1 LVKPSVDLL
10 FATLSSRPASRAASS
25 GPAWNRAAAGDW
37 GEVERVGDAA
47 GWDSLTAEAASA
59 GLRTVLRTAPLPPY
73 LFTTSFT
80 EAANESQLGGQ
91 DVRRR
96 ASAALQ
102 HGVAEGESLTLQ
114 PAVAL
119 RGAKP
124 QTRDWHAIRLRKAIW
139 LEAANGRPV
148 APAELDRRR
157 AIQQRFEAGVVGGC
171 GRGGRGW
178 RLARAPR
185 PAGAAAEPSTH
196 THTLTLPPSPPR
208 RLRPASSCPRT
219 APTASCCACWWTA
232 AWSWSPSP
240 TSPRC
245 RSALLLWVL
254 TPLGARSVGLSSCC
268 GCSRPWVLA
277 PWVCLPAVGAHAP
290 GCSLRGS
297 VFLLWVLAPLGACT
311 SPIPHL
317 PRGPPSPR

>member
-1 LVKPSVDLL
+1 MSWGSFALVKPSVDLL

-157 AIQQRFEAGVVGGC
+157 AIQQRFEAGV
-171 GRGGRGW
+171 
-178 RLARAPR
+178 
-185 PAGAAAEPSTH
+185 AAACEQLPEDSADRVVLRLLVDGCVELEPISH
-196 THTLTLPPSPPR
+196 
-208 RLRPASSCPRT
+208 
-219 APTASCCACWWTA
+219 
-232 AWSWSPSP
+232 
-240 TSPRC
+240 
-245 RSALLLWVL
+245 
-254 TPLGARSVGLSSCC
+254 
-268 GCSRPWVLA
+268 LA
-277 PWVCLPAVGAHAP
+277 PLQVSPPAVGAHAP